1 MDRASSQRSFANV
14 SLTQDVPRKTEADLR
29 SSIDDVIAVYKKDV
43 DRGMLRENLR
53 LTVTE
58 RLQRAAA
65 MMQQLAEIHESGRRQ
80 RGEA

>member
-1 MDRASSQRSFANV
+1 V
-14 SLTQDVPRKTEADLR
+14 SVNQHPRTKTEAELR

-58 RLQRAAA
+58 RLQRATA
-65 MMQQLAEIHESGRRQ
+65 MMRQMAEIHESGRRH

>member
-1 MDRASSQRSFANV
+1 MAANEN
-14 SLTQDVPRKTEADLR
+14 TPAATPPELR

-58 RLQRAAA
+58 RLQRATQ
-65 MMQQLAEIHESGRRQ
+65 MMRQMAEIHESGRH